1 MGLTGFAVFNNYR
14 DLYNA
19 VFSLIGLVTDISP
32 SGFLKFDSLAV
43 GRIHGSITPITT
55 NLEIDPAYSVEGGM
69 VEVIWE
75 GNVNPNITGVSAS
88 IIVSIGQTIT
98 QQGVY
103 SIFMLFTG
111 GRYKVNITPLP
122 VVYVGDGDALDDPE
136 IPPEGATAT
145 APVITVTDPPISAS
159 ATPPVITVTD
169 PSSATA
175 PVITVT

>member
-1 MGLTGFAVFNNYR
+1 MALTGFAVFNNYR

-43 GRIHGSITPITT
+43 GRIHGSTTPITT
-55 NLEIDPAYSVEGGM
+55 NLEIDPSVSVEGGM
-69 VEVIWE
+69 VEVIWQ
-75 GNVNPNITGVSAS
+75 GSVNPNITGVNAAD
-88 IIVSIGQTIT
+88 IVSIGQTIT

-103 SIFMLFTG
+103 SIFMMFSG

-122 VVYVGDGDALDDPE
+122 VVYVGDGAGLQDPALPTGE
-136 IPPEGATAT
+136 TS
-145 APVITVTDPPISAS
+145 PVITVTDPPVTETS
-159 ATPPVITVTD
+159 PVITVTD
-169 PSSATA
+169 PIIETS